1 MAFIE
6 LVPEAPP
13 SSPEEAVLE
22 AGRTHLGFTPNYA
35 QAFAHRPALFQAWL
49 QLNGA
54 IKATMDQ
61 RRYELV
67 SLAAARR
74 LRSSYCSLAHGMVLA
89 DQVLGDH
96 AAVSAIAAD
105 RDAAGLDDVELAVMA
120 LAEQVVDDASAV
132 SDDQVARLRD
142 LGLSDA
148 EIVDVVAA
156 AAARCFFAKTLDGLG
171 VQADA
176 PFAKIDPDLRAAL
189 TVGRPIQED

>member
-6 LVPEAPP
+6 LVPEAPA
-13 SSPEEAVLE
+13 SSPEDAVLE
-22 AGRTHLGFTPNYA
+22 AGRAHLGYTPNYA
-35 QAFAHRPALFQAWL
+35 RAFAHRPALFQAWL

-89 DQVLGDH
+89 DQVFGDRTT
-96 AAVSAIAAD
+96 VSAIAAD
-105 RDAAGLDDVELAVMA
+105 RDAAGLDDVDRAVMD
-120 LAEQVVDDASAV
+120 LAEQVVDDAAAV
-132 SDDQVARLRD
+132 SDAQVARLRE
-142 LGLSDA
+142 LGLEDA
-148 EIVDVVAA
+148 EILDVVAA

-171 VQADA
+171 VQPDG
-176 PFAKIDPDLRAAL
+176 PFAGLEPDLRAAL
-189 TVGRPIQED
+189 TVGRPIEED